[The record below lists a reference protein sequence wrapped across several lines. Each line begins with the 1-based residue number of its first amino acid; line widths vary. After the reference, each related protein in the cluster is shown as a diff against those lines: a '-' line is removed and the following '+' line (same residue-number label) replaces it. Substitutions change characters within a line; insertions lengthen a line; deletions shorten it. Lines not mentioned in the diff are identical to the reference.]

1 MPMKNIYTIIFTAN
15 NTNKDENYVLD
26 FSEINKNELIIKKA
40 LDHLVFSPRQKVL
53 DNIFKFAREGK
64 I

>member
-1 MPMKNIYTIIFTAN
+1 MKNIYTVVFALN

-26 FSEINKNELIIKKA
+26 FSEISKNEQIVENILNQM
-40 LDHLVFSPRQKVL
+40 VFIPRQNVI
-53 DNIFKFAREGK
+53 DNILKFAREGK

>member
-1 MPMKNIYTIIFTAN
+1 MKKIYTIVFALN

-26 FSEINKNELIIKKA
+26 FSKIIKNEQIVKKA
-40 LDHLVFSPRQKVL
+40 LNRLVFSPRQSL
-53 DNIFKFAREGK
+53 IDSILKFAREGK